1 MKQIQAIITDV
12 DGVIVGKNLGVNFPL
27 PNDLVIRKLKELH
40 KKGIPIVLCTAKFQS
55 GIQELV
61 KRTELNNPHITDGGA
76 LIIDPLDNKIIKKH
90 TFEKQLVHEIVQR
103 CIEKNIY
110 VEAFGVDEYF
120 IQTSQVCDITP
131 KHTAI
136 LQQEPIIVDDLQ
148 KHLAMID
155 AIKVISFAKN
165 DEEKATIDLLL
176 EDVADMIHVVWTMH
190 PTMLPTR
197 VCIITINGVSKKT
210 AAKKVLEY
218 LKISPKETLGI
229 GDTLGDWNFMSLC
242 NYVATVGDESQEL
255 KNLAKAK
262 GEGNYFIGSSVDKN
276 GMIDIIDY
284 FF

>member
-1 MKQIQAIITDV
+1 MKQIKAIITDI
-12 DGVIVGKNLGVNFPL
+12 DGVIVGDKHGVNFPL

-218 LKISPKETLGI
+218 LKISPEETLGI

-242 NYVATVGDESQEL
+242 KYVATVGNESQEL